1 MALVTLARPRPLFG
15 MLTYVSNTPSV
26 GSAATMD
33 ASGEY
38 EAWVGSAEQDLVVS
52 HVAFFCNAAAGSP
65 TAEIRIETVD
75 ASNGRPSG
83 TLWAANTNATTGT
96 LSATTHTGAVALT
109 AAATIPAGS
118 LFAVVIKYASGT
130 SFAMGLLSN
139 YNDMIRDVGL
149 PYRVT
154 NTGTP
159 AKSSHVASVL
169 MMSLGS
175 SATSFYSMPGM
186 APHGAAT
193 TNSFNNT
200 SGARQ
205 GLLFRTP
212 VACRARGLLL
222 WNGSAAGDLNFGMRA
237 ADGTELSSSLT
248 AFDKDIQ
255 HATGTNSLRLIFD
268 NPVVLSPGT
277 DYRASIEPS
286 STTNVQV
293 PYFTLPSA
301 DYIGATP
308 AGENFQRFT
317 YTTGGGYDDS
327 NTTHLPVMDVLIDQL
342 DDGAGGG
349 GASRRFNRGL
359 QGGLAA

>member
-1 MALVTLARPRPLFG
+1 MALITLPRPRPLKG
-15 MLTYVSNTPSV
+15 MLTYVSSTPSV
-26 GSAATMD
+26 GSANTMD

-38 EAWVGSAEQDLVVS
+38 EAWVGYAEQDLAVS
-52 HVAFFCNAAAGSP
+52 HVAFFCNAASGSP

-75 ASNGRPSG
+75 TSNGRPSG
-83 TLWAANTNATTGT
+83 TLWGTNTNATTST

-109 AAATIPAGS
+109 ATATIPAGS

-139 YNDMIRDVGL
+139 YTDMIRDIGL
-149 PYRVT
+149 PYRVS

-159 AKSSHVASVL
+159 TKAAFVAGLL

-175 SATSFYSMPGM
+175 SATSFYSIPGM
-186 APHGAAT
+186 VPHGAAT

-212 VACRARGLLL
+212 FACRARGILL

-237 ADGTELSSSLT
+237 SDGTELSSSLS
-248 AFDKDIQ
+248 AFDKDTV
-255 HATGTNSLRLIFD
+255 HLASTNSIRLIFD
-268 NPVVLSPGT
+268 NPVVLTPGV

-293 PYFTLPSA
+293 PYYTLPSA
-301 DYIGATP
+301 DYIGATA
-308 AGENFQRFT
+308 AGSYFQRFT

-327 NTTHLPVMDVLIDQL
+327 NTTHVPAMDVLIDQL
-342 DDGAGGG
+342 SDDAGG
-349 GASRRFNRGL
+349 GASRRFVRGMR
-359 QGGLAA
+359 GGMQ